1 MQHGPSYLPSEGIIE
16 DIILYEATA
25 ISSSEGETIA
35 LKDKVGILVLV
46 SPKDDFSI
54 FFFYFASFSVEKIN
68 RVQIKE

>member
-54 FFFYFASFSVEKIN
+54 FMPHL
-68 RVQIKE
+68 R

>member
-35 LKDKVGILVLV
+35 LKDKVGILLLV

-54 FFFYFASFSVEKIN
+54 FFFFLPHLVLK
-68 RVQIKE
+68 R